1 VVAFDGRFDK
11 VDRATLNPRPK
22 RRIPIWMGGF
32 SDVAMQRAARIAD
45 GYIFADGA
53 ADSFD
58 LLPRLRAF
66 LDQEGRAAEP
76 FGLQIN
82 MLLAKSPEA
91 VLETIGRWRDAGGT
105 HAAVVTMG
113 QGFTTID
120 QHVGYIERIAEALR
134 KEGLLP
140 A

>member
-1 VVAFDGRFDK
+1 
-11 VDRATLNPRPK
+11 
-22 RRIPIWMGGF
+22 
-32 SDVAMQRAARIAD
+32 MQRAAGIAD
-45 GYIFADGA
+45 GFIFADGA

-66 LDQEGRAAEP
+66 LDRAGRSGEP

-82 MLLAKSPEA
+82 MLLAKGAEA
-91 VLETIGRWRDAGGT
+91 VIETIGRWRDVGGT

-113 QGFTTID
+113 QGFATID
-120 QHVGYIERIAEALR
+120 EHVGYLERVAEALA
-134 KEGLLP
+134 KERLLP